1 MNQNLPC
8 IKKIDVSEC
17 HLITDSGIASLA
29 ISKWDN
35 LAELYLAG
43 CSKITDTSLKL
54 LKNCQTLEKLDIRN
68 CASISE
74 KACEKFIDSISNGH
88 SISSDSENE
97 SEQYPRKVGK
107 NNKKSKTSNQNKNS
121 NQNGQNHRKGRWKLL
136 NSRLF
141 VKANN

>member
-1 MNQNLPC
+1 MNQNLPR

-35 LAELYLAG
+35 LAELYLSG
-43 CSKITDTSLKL
+43 CSKITDASLKL

-74 KACEKFIDSISNGH
+74 KACEKFVDSISNGH
-88 SISSDSENE
+88 TVSSDSENDC
-97 SEQYPRKVGK
+97 EQYSRKTSK
-107 NNKKSKTSNQNKNS
+107 NKKAKTLNQNKNTS
-121 NQNGQNHRKGRWKLL
+121 QNGGTNHKKSKWKLL

-141 VKANN
+141 VKTNN